1 MYVETERTVT
11 RTQIFLT
18 ENEIAE
24 IRSLAARRGMKQSA
38 LIREAL
44 DEYLET
50 HRDTH
55 RKALLAAGR
64 GLWKARR
71 DLPDFRRLRREWEQK
86 RLA

>member
-1 MYVETERTVT
+1 MT

-18 ENEIAE
+18 ESEIAE
-24 IRSLAARRGMKQSA
+24 IRSLAARMGMKQSA
-38 LIREAL
+38 LIRAAL
-44 DEYLET
+44 DEYLVT

-64 GLWKARR
+64 GLWKNRR
-71 DLPDFRRLRREWEQK
+71 DLPDFRCLRREWDQK